1 MYLDER
7 GDGIGVSVLH
17 AIARVGK
24 FRLAAAILAVAVLI
38 ALVSAYSTEA
48 QLLEEELQGIRHTN
62 TSWQYVFEIG
72 GLTTPGVETLA
83 LTYDLHYDAMPDLHE
98 DRGVLE
104 HAGKVI
110 VEFDV
115 DWFCEVEP
123 DERIATTRPGSET
136 PDWVRVVANDG
147 PALGAIFASLPR
159 YPTSFLD
166 FERLPSAAKPPLT
179 MRVVSRKLVDR
190 PYWTRGNKA
199 WPSAR

>member
-1 MYLDER
+1 MQSKGE
-7 GDGIGVSVLH
+7 GVGIRVSVLH
-17 AIARVGK
+17 AIARVGR
-24 FRLAAAILAVAVLI
+24 FCLAAAILAFAMVICLI
-38 ALVSAYSTEA
+38 ELSTEA
-48 QLLEEELQGIRHTN
+48 RLLEKELQGIRHTN
-62 TSWQYVFEIG
+62 TSWQYVYEFD

-83 LTYDLHYDAMPDLHE
+83 LTYDLHYDSMPDLHQ

-123 DERIATTRPGSET
+123 DERISTTRPGSET
-136 PDWVRVVANDG
+136 PDWVRVVKNDG
-147 PALGAIFASLPR
+147 PALSAIFASLPR
-159 YPTSFLD
+159 YPTSLLD

-190 PYWTRGNKA
+190 SYWPGGTRANALG
-199 WPSAR
+199 R